1 MWPRFETQST
11 YGSYSNVP
19 SSKSG
24 RRRAKLVQDLDDY
37 HNLIARVKCDAESTA
52 KVTKLLLGEFAGLA
66 GPKSQSRD
74 FWYAFEGKI
83 QNTYDKGTAAA
94 LLELV
99 QVTSKTWMPTPQ
111 VLSCRQTEQQQ

>member
-24 RRRAKLVQDLDDY
+24 RRRAKLVQDLDNY

-66 GPKSQSRD
+66 GPKRQSRD

-111 VLSCRQTEQQQ
+111 VLTCRQTEQQQ